1 MPKYDMSEQIGKIVL
16 LVSLFASGLYACSSD
31 EPEAIDVS
39 VGVEQAY
46 MPALAPGQTTAAVYM
61 KMMNHTDEEKVLNH
75 VETDVAGMAHIHRNF
90 YEDGVMKM
98 RMVHHLTL
106 APKETLRFEPGG
118 YHVMLMDIAEPMEP
132 DVTFPLVLHFEK
144 GESMTVPVTVKARQ

>member
-1 MPKYDMSEQIGKIVL
+1 M
-16 LVSLFASGLYACSSD
+16 
-31 EPEAIDVS
+31 S
-39 VGVEQAY
+39 VGIEQAY

-61 KMMNHTDEEKVLNH
+61 KMMNRTDEEKILNH

-106 APKETLRFEPGG
+106 SPKETLRFEPGG

-132 DVTFPLVLHFEK
+132 EVTFPLVLHFEK
-144 GESMTVPVTVKARQ
+144 GESVTVQVTVKARQ